1 MFMKYIHPSSPLRK
15 KLSVHLNSQYQG
27 VKFDPQRAMPMI
39 QAFLQKAIPVSQQ
52 KFMALVATQPGVAE
66 IQAFARECLAEV
78 PTLSQQ
84 DRTDLEAMVNSLG
97 GMVTSAGEETAR
109 TRDTNKIIT
118 DIAEFKAGLDQ
129 SPPAHSHANLNSCT

>member
-1 MFMKYIHPSSPLRK
+1 MKYIHPSSPLRK
-15 KLSVHLNSQYQG
+15 KLSVHLDSQYQG

-39 QAFLQKAIPVSQQ
+39 QAFLKKEIPVSQQ

-66 IQAFARECLAEV
+66 IQAFARECLGEV

-84 DRTDLEAMVNSLG
+84 DRADLEAMVNGLG
-97 GMVTSAGEETAR
+97 GMVISEGEETAR

-118 DIAEFKAGLDQ
+118 DIAEFKAGLER
-129 SPPAHSHANLNSCT
+129 SSPAHSHANLNCCT